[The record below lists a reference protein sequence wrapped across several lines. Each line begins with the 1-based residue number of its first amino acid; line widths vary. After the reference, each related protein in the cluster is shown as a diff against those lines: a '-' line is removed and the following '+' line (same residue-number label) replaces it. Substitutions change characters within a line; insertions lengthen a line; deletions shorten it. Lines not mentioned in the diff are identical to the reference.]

1 MDSFQHRLGRAPRP
15 TVVDH
20 ANDEE
25 KHPAQKDGAD
35 SIKPTNIETAFDSP
49 QLGTDPA
56 AERAVIRKLDRR
68 VPILLGVLC
77 RFP

>member
-1 MDSFQHRLGRAPRP
+1 MGFFQHRLGRAPRP
-15 TVVDH
+15 TVVNDVK
-20 ANDEE
+20 DEE
-25 KHPAQKDGAD
+25 KHPPQTDGAD
-35 SIKPTNIETAFDSP
+35 SIGATRIATAFKSP
-49 QLGTDPA
+49 HLGTNPA